1 MRIVNLVPRSSVYIK
16 HSLYDSETYNSSSI
30 STHIYY
36 STKNRIR
43 DYLLFNFKTSVRS
56 FRLLVSAL
64 SSENILCMSFVRR
77 SRRRTA
83 FWFMDTTKA
92 PEFESQRHGQG
103 GSCSAISESK
113 QTKRR
118 RHSLTWSV
126 TACGIFIIDNLP
138 RNWLVRY
145 GLGLVCWKRSERTGC
160 S

>member
-1 MRIVNLVPRSSVYIK
+1 MP
-16 HSLYDSETYNSSSI
+16 LYESETYNLSSI

-36 STKNRIR
+36 STKHRIH

-56 FRLLVSAL
+56 FQLVSPL
-64 SSENILCMSFVRR
+64 SSENILCMSFVCR
-77 SRRRTA
+77 SMGRTSSA

-118 RHSLTWSV
+118 RQSLTWSV
-126 TACGIFIIDNLP
+126 TANEIFIIDILP
-138 RNWLVRY
+138 RSWLVRY
-145 GLGLVCWKRSERTGC
+145 DLGLMC
-160 S
+160 